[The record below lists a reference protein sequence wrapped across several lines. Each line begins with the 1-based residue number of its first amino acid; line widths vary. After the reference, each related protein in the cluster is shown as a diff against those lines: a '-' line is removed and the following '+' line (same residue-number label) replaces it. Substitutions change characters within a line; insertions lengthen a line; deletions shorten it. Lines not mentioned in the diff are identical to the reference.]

1 MEKRKSR
8 LFAVI
13 LMAVFMMTSVFS
25 VSAKVYAAEETK
37 TVNIETESRTENSIT
52 LKVENGYEY
61 AIQIVKE
68 DKPDWKWAE
77 ASQYIEDQN
86 THEIVKVTFS
96 ELEANREYV
105 FGKREKGNTEGEVLT
120 EIIKTEA
127 VKTETSA
134 PKTTESTTEAT
145 TKAEEST
152 TESTEP
158 AIESTES
165 ATKSTESAT
174 EPSTESTKASSESKD
189 EVKTT
194 EETEPALNEKKPTKA
209 PAKNLPS
216 AQDVAPSAGT
226 KESEP
231 KESESKKET
240 EAALLET
247 AAAAPVK
254 PEVESRTDTEVRL
267 KAVEGQEYALLSD
280 GKAGTWNDTGVFSDL
295 KPDTEYSFVT
305 RMKYD
310 PSKAQESVMSEAAAV
325 HTKVSAAAAPPAPGI
340 AKRTETSI
348 SLAAL
353 ENGEYGISETGEN
366 FAWQE
371 SPEFT
376 GLKAGTEYQFKT
388 RIRYDSETAMES
400 IASDSIMYQTLV
412 PFEGSTVTG
421 VAMDGSYVSGTKL
434 TAAAVGN
441 GMDNVNPVEGDGRW
455 VPRTWNW
462 GKGKPA
468 FNQWKDG
475 YTIPFTLVEVGNY
488 QLSVDFERED
498 YTGGAW
504 KASGEVKTY
513 MIPFKVTA
521 APVTQYTI
529 TAASNGNGTI
539 NPQGNITAE
548 QGKDYTFTFTPN
560 NGYKVSKVYVDGYE
574 VKAENNKYT
583 FKAINANHTISVT
596 FEQARKIDSP
606 KTGDSMNMTAAFGI
620 LVVSAILLAGIF
632 IYSRKKK

>member
-1 MEKRKSR
+1 
-8 LFAVI
+8 
-13 LMAVFMMTSVFS
+13 MMTSVFS
-25 VSAKVYAAEETK
+25 VPAKVYAAEETK
-37 TVNIETESRTENSIT
+37 KVNIETESKTENSIT
-52 LKVENGYEY
+52 LKVEEGYEY
-61 AIQIVKE
+61 AIQMVKE

-86 THEIVKVTFS
+86 THKIVKVTFS
-96 ELEANREYV
+96 GLEADREYV
-105 FGKREKGNTEGEVLT
+105 FGKREENKEGEVLT
-120 EIIKTEA
+120 ETIKTEA
-127 VKTETSA
+127 AKTETPA

-145 TKAEEST
+145 TKATEPA

-158 AIESTES
+158 AIESTEP
-165 ATKSTESAT
+165 TT
-174 EPSTESTKASSESKD
+174 EPATESTKESSESKD
-189 EVKTT
+189 EVKIP
-194 EETEPALNEKKPTKA
+194 EETEPALNGQKPTRA
-209 PAKNLPS
+209 PAKNVPS
-216 AQDVAPSAGT
+216 AQEAAPPSG
-226 KESEP
+226 S
-231 KESESKKET
+231 KESESKESESKESESKESESKESESRKET
-240 EAALLET
+240 EAPQLET

-254 PEVESRTDTEVRL
+254 PEVESRTDTEVCL
-267 KAVEGQEYALLSD
+267 KVVEGQEYALLSD
-280 GKAGTWNDTGVFSDL
+280 GKAGTWNDTGVFSNL

-305 RMKYD
+305 RIKYD

-325 HTKVSAAAAPPAPGI
+325 HTKISAAAAPATPGI
-340 AKRTETSI
+340 VKRTETSI
-348 SLAAL
+348 SLAPL

-366 FAWQE
+366 FAWQG

-376 GLKAGTEYQFKT
+376 ELKAGTEYQFKT
-388 RIRYDSETAMES
+388 RIKYDPETAMES

-441 GMDNVNPVEGDGRW
+441 GMDNVNPVEGDSRW
-455 VPRTWNW
+455 IPRTWNW
-462 GKGKPA
+462 GQKA
-468 FNQWKDG
+468 FNSWKDN

-488 QLSVDFERED
+488 RLSVDFERED

-513 MIPFKVTA
+513 TIPFKVTA

-560 NGYKVSKVYVDGYE
+560 NGYKVSRVYVDGYE
-574 VKAENNKYT
+574 VKAEYNKYT
-583 FKAINANHTISVT
+583 FKAVNANHTISVT

-606 KTGDSMNMTAAFGI
+606 RTGDNMKTTPAI
-620 LVVSAILLAGIF
+620 VLLIVSAVLLLGVF
-632 IYSRKKK
+632 VYNRKKNK